1 MENSVAVAFLLSFLA
16 GSATMIGGALAFVI
30 KKKNLALL
38 SLGLGFSAG
47 VMLYVSFMELLPQAL
62 ANLQKIYGPH
72 AGGWLSTGIFFG
84 GILVAWLIDI
94 CLPSHH
100 VELHTLDP
108 EDKLKRLGLFT
119 AVTLAIHNFPEG
131 LATFMAALQTPSLGI
146 SVAVAVAIHNIP
158 EGIAV
163 ALPVYH
169 ATNSRWKAFCYS
181 ALSGVA
187 EPVGALLGFWLLRTL
202 LHEALFGMMFAF
214 VGGIMVYIALD
225 ELLPT
230 AHEYGEGH
238 RVIRGVIAGMAV
250 MALSLLLF

>member
-1 MENSVAVAFLLSFLA
+1 MGHSVAVAFLLSFLA

-100 VELHTLDP
+100 VELHRRPELTQSSIAPHAVGWCIGSIVPIVVYRPILPPIEHRTVSIKRRSLRHTHTRVHYRGDNNITL
-108 EDKLKRLGLFT
+108 T
-119 AVTLAIHNFPEG
+119 
-131 LATFMAALQTPSLGI
+131 
-146 SVAVAVAIHNIP
+146 IP
-158 EGIAV
+158 PKGMTEGIMHC
-163 ALPVYH
+163 ALR
-169 ATNSRWKAFCYS
+169 AN
-181 ALSGVA
+181 GM
-187 EPVGALLGFWLLRTL
+187 VGRTI
-202 LHEALFGMMFAF
+202 H
-214 VGGIMVYIALD
+214 
-225 ELLPT
+225 
-230 AHEYGEGH
+230 
-238 RVIRGVIAGMAV
+238 
-250 MALSLLLF
+250 

>member
-1 MENSVAVAFLLSFLA
+1 MDSAVQVALLLSFLA
-16 GSATMIGGALAFVI
+16 GSATMLGGALAFII
-30 KKKNLALL
+30 KKENLAVL

-47 VMLYVSFMELLPQAL
+47 VMVYVSFVELLPQASSC
-62 ANLQKIYGPH
+62 LQKMYSAH
-72 AGGWLSTGIFFG
+72 VSEWLSTGIFFA
-84 GILVAWLIDI
+84 GILVAWLIDM

-108 EDKLKRLGLFT
+108 QDKLKRLGLFT

-146 SVAVAVAIHNIP
+146 SVAIAVAIHNIP
-158 EGIAV
+158 EGVAV

-169 ATNSRWKAFCYS
+169 ATGSRYKAFSYS
-181 ALSGVA
+181 ALSGLA
-187 EPVGALLGFWLLRTL
+187 EPAGALFGFWILRAL
-202 LHEALFGMMFAF
+202 LHEALFGVMFAL

-238 RVIRGVIAGMAV
+238 RVIWGVIAGMAV
-250 MALSLLLF
+250 MALSLLIF